1 MRKLIIALGL
11 IFVLAATTV
20 PSWGESKPMYVC
32 YLEKTKQTRYVDKAS
47 DCKTPE
53 IAMAVSPAAQTKPT
67 DAQDQQSIKK
77 EPMPFSQILSSDGGG
92 FSGSP

>member
-1 MRKLIIALGL
+1 MKKLIIAIGILTM
-11 IFVLAATTV
+11 LAAST
-20 PSWGESKPMYVC
+20 PLSWAESKPMYVC

-67 DAQDQQSIKK
+67 DAQDQQNIKQ
-77 EPMPFSQILSSDGGG
+77 EPMPFSHILSSDGGG
-92 FSGSP
+92 FSSSP